1 MNENRKIRIFIV
13 AGEPSGDLHGA
24 LLIKKLKEL
33 HPNIEFFGIGGKKM
47 QEEGLNSI
55 IPIKEISVIG
65 FVEVLKKMS
74 VLLKLK
80 KECEKILLENKID
93 CFIPIDY
100 PGFNLK
106 LAKFATLHNIPVYYY
121 IAPQLWAW
129 GKNRWK
135 KLKNITTELL
145 VVLPFEE
152 NYFRSKGINATF
164 VGHPLLDN
172 PKFKFFD
179 EISFDEINNKRENNL
194 IAFFAGS
201 RKQEI
206 FNNLPFF
213 AETAMVLAK
222 YNPNL
227 KFGFAVSSNVNE
239 NDFDLLKQKNINYE
253 LFYNSNELMLKS
265 KIGVVKAGTSTLEA
279 ALLGMNTV
287 VAYKASKSHYWLGKK
302 LINLDYIALPNIL
315 ANKEIVPE
323 FIQTNANPEKLS
335 IAIQEF
341 LHSKEKCNSQK
352 NEFLNIRKI
361 LGNASAS
368 ENAAKIIL
376 DRILIK

>member
-1 MNENRKIRIFIV
+1 MNENKKIKIFIV

-33 HPNIEFFGIGGKKM
+33 YTNIEFWGIGGKNM
-47 QEEGLNSI
+47 QAEGLNSL
-55 IPIKEISVIG
+55 IPIEEISVIG
-65 FVEVLKKMS
+65 FVEVLKKIF
-74 VLLKLK
+74 VFLKLEK
-80 KECEKILLENKID
+80 KCKKILLENKID

-106 LAKFATLHNIPVYYY
+106 LAKFATSNNIPVYYY

-152 NYFRSKGINATF
+152 DYFRSKGINATF

-179 EISFDEINNKRENNL
+179 ETNNIRENNL

-222 YNPNL
+222 NNPEL

-239 NDFDLLKQKNINYE
+239 SDFDLLKQKNINYQ
-253 LFYNSNELMLKS
+253 LFDNSNELMLKS

-279 ALLGMNTV
+279 ALLEMNTV
-287 VAYKASKSHYWLGKK
+287 VAYKTSKSHYWLGKK

-315 ANKEIVPE
+315 ANKKIVPE
-323 FIQTNANPEKLS
+323 FIQTDANPEKL
-335 IAIQEF
+335 AAALLEF
-341 LHSKEKCNSQK
+341 LTNDDKCKMQK
-352 NEFLNIRKI
+352 NEFQKIRKL
-361 LGNASAS
+361 LGNSGAS

-376 DRILIK
+376 NRILNK